1 MSSSLLLGKKV
12 ALIIASTGYQPLEYQ
27 VPKDILT
34 ANGITVITASDK
46 KGGAVAS
53 DGSTTT
59 VVDVTID
66 TLKAS
71 DYDGIFFIGG
81 PGALTCLDNSHSY
94 HIISQA
100 MKLGIPYGAI
110 CISPRILAKAHA
122 LVGKK
127 ATGWDEDNALQT
139 IFEGHGVLY
148 ERKDIVTD
156 GLVVTAKNPAAAEL
170 FADGIMRVLTKVAL
184 KT

>member
-1 MSSSLLLGKKV
+1 MSLSLLVGKKV
-12 ALIIASTGYQPLEYQ
+12 VLIIASTGYQPLEYEI
-27 VPKDILT
+27 PKKILT

-53 DGSTTT
+53 NRSTTT
-59 VVDVTID
+59 VDITID
-66 TLKAS
+66 TLNVT

-81 PGALTCLDNSHSY
+81 PGALPCLDNSHSY

-139 IFEGHGVLY
+139 ILEGHGAHY
-148 ERKDIVTD
+148 ERKDMVTD

-184 KT
+184 KA